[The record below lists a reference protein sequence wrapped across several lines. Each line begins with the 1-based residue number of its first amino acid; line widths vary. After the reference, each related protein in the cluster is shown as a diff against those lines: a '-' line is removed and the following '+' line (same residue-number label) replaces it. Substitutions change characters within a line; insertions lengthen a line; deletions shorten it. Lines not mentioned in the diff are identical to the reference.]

1 MVRAPG
7 RVGRWPV
14 TITTADTK
22 PRPEAVAIGKV
33 LEAEPPFGYRD
44 RFSEWGW
51 AHVVEGV
58 LRAQERVRA
67 AAEQHG
73 GIPKFVPVPLASG
86 IVCSGCGAPW
96 KDDHVCAPQDPADG
110 AM

>member
-1 MVRAPG
+1 M
-7 RVGRWPV
+7 

-51 AHVVEGV
+51 AHVAEGV

-67 AAEQHG
+67 QRRKSEAQGELELAEDNNPELARKRNAAG
-73 GIPKFVPVPLASG
+73 PIPPPDL
-86 IVCSGCGAPW
+86 
-96 KDDHVCAPQDPADG
+96 ADG